1 MHSAR
6 HMEPSSKITR
16 VLVVDDHEV
25 FSEALEMFL
34 GRQPDVRLVGSARD
48 ADEAMA
54 LLGEEPDVVLMDLD
68 MPGANGIEATRRIR
82 DAAPDVKVVLL
93 TGVERPDA
101 IAEALSAG
109 ACGYVPK
116 SRAVD
121 EVLDVVRR
129 AAAGEIV
136 MPVSDLPSVLGQLR
150 GSLGEDG
157 LPRVTPRETQVLQ
170 ALAAG
175 ETAAQIAVSLGIST
189 LTVHSHV
196 KSILAKL
203 GVHSTIEAV
212 TLAWRHGLA
221 PTNRPGL
228 MATVPSPVERAN
240 PTSAGAP
247 VRVLV
252 VEDHPLLRSI
262 IRIACEQ
269 TPGLEMVGE
278 LDNAS
283 SALEACRELAPDV
296 ILLDLSL
303 PGELQGLD
311 LARAIRNEGLPVRI
325 LVLTART
332 DQEALFE
339 SVIIGVEG
347 YLEKASGVRVIADAL
362 TRVAGGERVF
372 TQAQMRGAVAEL
384 SRRARKAREETDAPP
399 NLSPREIEVL
409 EHAALGFTVGQIAT
423 RLVLSPRTVET
434 HLGNA
439 YRKLGVSNRV
449 QALARAS
456 GLGLI
461 RID

>member
-1 MHSAR
+1 MDSAR
-6 HMEPSSKITR
+6 HMDQPSQVTR

-34 GRQPDVRLVGSARD
+34 GRQPDIRLVGSARD

-68 MPGANGIEATRRIR
+68 MPGTDGIEATRRIR
-82 DAAPDVKVVLL
+82 DAAPDAKVVLL
-93 TGVERPDA
+93 TGVDRPEA
-101 IAEALSAG
+101 IVEALSAG

-136 MPVSDLPSVLGQLR
+136 MSAGDLTSVVEQLR
-150 GSLGEDG
+150 GSQDEG
-157 LPRVTPRETQVLQ
+157 LARVTPRETQVLQ

-175 ETAAQIAVSLGIST
+175 ETAAQVAESLGIST

-196 KSILAKL
+196 KAILAKL

-221 PTNRPGL
+221 PTSRPGPV
-228 MATVPSPVERAN
+228 ASRPSPVERQSR
-240 PTSAGAP
+240 TSAFAP
-247 VRVLV
+247 ARVLV

-278 LDNAS
+278 LDDGS
-283 SALEACRELAPDV
+283 TALEACRELSPDV
-296 ILLDLSL
+296 VLLDLSL

-311 LARAIRNEGLPVRI
+311 LARAIRSEGLPVRI
-325 LVLTART
+325 LILTART

-339 SVIIGVEG
+339 SVIVGVEG

-362 TRVAGGERVF
+362 SRVAGGERVF
-372 TQAQMRGAVAEL
+372 TQAQVRGAVAEL
-384 SRRARKAREETDAPP
+384 SRRARQAREQPDAPA
-399 NLSPREIEVL
+399 NLSAREIEVL
-409 EHAALGFTVGQIAT
+409 EHAARGFTVGQVAR
-423 RLVLSPRTVET
+423 RLQISPRTVET

-439 YRKLGVSNRV
+439 YRKLGVGNRV

-456 GLGLI
+456 ELGLI
-461 RID
+461 KIG

>member
-1 MHSAR
+1 
-6 HMEPSSKITR
+6 MEQPSRITR

-48 ADEAMA
+48 ADQAMA
-54 LLGEEPDVVLMDLD
+54 LLGEKPDVVLMDLD
-68 MPGANGIEATRRIR
+68 MPGIDGIEATRRIR
-82 DAAPDVKVVLL
+82 DAAPDAKVVLL

-101 IAEALSAG
+101 IAEALAAG

-136 MPVSDLPSVLGQLR
+136 MAASDLASVLEQLR
-150 GSLGEDG
+150 GNLGEDG
-157 LPRVTPRETQVLQ
+157 FARVTRRETQVLR

-175 ETAAQIAVSLGIST
+175 ETAAQIAASLGIST
-189 LTVHSHV
+189 FTVHSHI

-203 GVHSTIEAV
+203 GVHSKIEAV

-221 PTNRPGL
+221 PTNRPNP
-228 MATVPSPVERAN
+228 MATAPSPVERPD
-240 PTSAGAP
+240 PTSADAP
-247 VRVLV
+247 TRVLV
-252 VEDHPLLRSI
+252 VEDHPLLRSVI
-262 IRIACEQ
+262 KIACEQ

-278 LDNAS
+278 LDDGS
-283 SALEACRELAPDV
+283 TVLEACRQLAPDV

-311 LARAIRNEGLPVRI
+311 LARAIRGEGLPVRI
-325 LVLTART
+325 LILTART

-339 SVIIGVEG
+339 SVILGVEG

-362 TRVAGGERVF
+362 SRVAAGERVF
-372 TQAQMRGAVAEL
+372 SQAQMRGAVAEL
-384 SRRARKAREETDAPP
+384 SRRARQARETGEPA
-399 NLSPREIEVL
+399 NLSAREVEVL
-409 EHAALGFTVGQIAT
+409 EHAARGFTVGQIAR
-423 RLVLSPRTVET
+423 RLELSPRTVET

-439 YRKLGVSNRV
+439 YRKLGVGNRV

-456 GLGLI
+456 ELGLI
-461 RID
+461 QIG

>member
-1 MHSAR
+1 MDSAR
-6 HMEPSSKITR
+6 HMESSKITR

-48 ADEAMA
+48 ADEAMT
-54 LLGEEPDVVLMDLD
+54 LLGGEPDVVLMDLD
-68 MPGANGIEATRRIR
+68 MPGTDGIEATRRIL

-93 TGVERPDA
+93 TGVEA

-136 MPVSDLPSVLGQLR
+136 MPASDLASVLGQLR
-150 GSLGEDG
+150 GRLGEHG
-157 LPRVTPRETQVLQ
+157 FARVTPRETQVLQ

-175 ETAAQIAVSLGIST
+175 DTAPEIAASLGIST

-228 MATVPSPVERAN
+228 MATAPSPVERPN
-240 PTSAGAP
+240 PTSADAP
-247 VRVLV
+247 TRVLV

-362 TRVAGGERVF
+362 SRVAGGERVF

-384 SRRARKAREETDAPP
+384 SRRARKAREETDEPP

-409 EHAALGFTVGQIAT
+409 EQAARGFTVGQIAT

-439 YRKLGVSNRV
+439 YRKLGVGNRV

-461 RID
+461 RIG